1 MSSFLR
7 KISKGNFTEEEAEAI
22 RELGWSFSSDSDNPL
37 LLIFYDSYSQD

>member
-22 RELGWSFSSDSDNPL
+22 RELGWSFSSDSDNISL
-37 LLIFYDSYSQD
+37 LDSYNMSHIL

>member
-22 RELGWSFSSDSDNPL
+22 RELGRWLF
-37 LLIFYDSYSQD
+37 I